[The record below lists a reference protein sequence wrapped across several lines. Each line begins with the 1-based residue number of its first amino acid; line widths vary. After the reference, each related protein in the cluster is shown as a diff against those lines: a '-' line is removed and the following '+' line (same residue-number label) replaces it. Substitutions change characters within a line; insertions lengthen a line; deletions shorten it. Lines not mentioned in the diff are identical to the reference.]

1 MLIGMFAR
9 LNDRQLATT
18 ARLLNSL
25 SPGQI
30 VLALQLLEKFNFGV
44 GSIEQSIPAAS
55 VRGSTFN
62 IGPYVRVTVG
72 GGGLG
77 AGVVGGL
84 GNAGVASG
92 LEGLGMSRPL
102 LG

>member
-1 MLIGMFAR
+1 MLISMFAH
-9 LNDRQLATT
+9 LNDRELATM

-25 SPGQI
+25 SAGQI
-30 VLALQLLEKFNFGV
+30 VLALQLLEKFKFGV

-55 VRGSTFN
+55 IRGSTFN

-77 AGVVGGL
+77 AGVVGGVSS
-84 GNAGVASG
+84 GAVASG
-92 LEGLGMSRPL
+92 LGGLGMSRPL